1 MNGAFY
7 VGATGLQAQQRGLD
21 VVANNVANVNT
32 TGFKRSEARFSEMV
46 MTTAVREDAAP
57 VATTVPEALSGVQ
70 ADRAVRVF
78 AQGDLKQTSK
88 PFDLAISGDGF
99 IEVLGPNGQTW
110 LWRGG
115 GFKVNAE
122 GFLETDGGLTLKAL
136 IEVPEDATEIR
147 IERDGRVLAVSA
159 GTSGTTELGKLDLA
173 IPDDVS
179 RLEEMG
185 SGYFRAADDAD
196 IRLVEPGQDGKGV
209 LVQGSLEASNVEL
222 TTEMVSLLLM
232 QRAYAAN
239 AQVVQAGDQLMGIAN
254 GLKR

>member
-21 VVANNVANVNT
+21 TVANNVANVNT
-32 TGFKRSEARFSEMV
+32 TAFKRSEARFSEMV
-46 MTTAVREDAAP
+46 MSTSTTEEAAPTMTTAPD
-57 VATTVPEALSGVQ
+57 ALSGVQ
-70 ADRAVRVF
+70 AQRAARIF
-78 AQGDLKQTSK
+78 AQGDLKQTGK
-88 PFDLAISGDGF
+88 LFDLAISGDGF

-115 GFKVNAE
+115 SFKVNAD
-122 GFLETDGGLTLKAL
+122 GFLETDGGLSLKAL
-136 IEVPEDATEIR
+136 IEVPQEISELR
-147 IERDGRVLAVSA
+147 IERDGRVLGITV
-159 GTSGTTELGKLDLA
+159 GVEQPTELGKIDIA
-173 IPDDVS
+173 MPDDVTL
-179 RLEEMG
+179 LEDVG
-185 SGYFRAADDAD
+185 SGYYRPSDDLNV
-196 IRLVEPGQDGKGV
+196 RLIEPGENGKGV
-209 LVQGSLEASNVEL
+209 IVQGALEASNVEL

>member
-32 TGFKRSEARFSEMV
+32 TGFKRSEVRFSEMV
-46 MTTAVREDAAP
+46 MTNSVRDDAAP
-57 VATTVPEALSGVQ
+57 VVTTAPDALSGVQ
-70 ADRAVRVF
+70 AEQTVRVF
-78 AQGDLKQTSK
+78 AQGDLKQTGK

-99 IEVLGPNGQTW
+99 LEVLGPNGQTW

-115 GFKVNAE
+115 SFKVNAE
-122 GFLETDGGLTLKAL
+122 GFLETDGGLILKSL
-136 IEVPEDATEIR
+136 IEVPDNTTEIR
-147 IERDGRVLAVSA
+147 IERDGRVLTISNDVNAPD
-159 GTSGTTELGKLDLA
+159 ELGKLDLA

-179 RLEEMG
+179 RLEAMG
-185 SGYFRAADDAD
+185 SGYFHAVDEADV
-196 IRLVEPGQDGKGV
+196 RLIEPGQDGQGV

-222 TTEMVSLLLM
+222 TNEMVTLLLM